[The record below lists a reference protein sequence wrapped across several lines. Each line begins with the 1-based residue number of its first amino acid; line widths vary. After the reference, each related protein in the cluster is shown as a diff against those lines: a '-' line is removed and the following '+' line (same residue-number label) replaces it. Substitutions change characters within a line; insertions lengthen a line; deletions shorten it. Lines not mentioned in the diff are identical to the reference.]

1 MAAAQHSAK
10 AQHSAAGATRRS
22 PLALAVLAL
31 LGYKPL
37 HPYGVQRLLKE
48 WGKENVVNVGQ
59 RASLYKTMERLTAAG
74 LIAVRETERDQQYP
88 ERTVYELTDAGRE
101 AAQAWIDDIVRV
113 PRPEYPEFPA
123 ALSFL
128 MMLGPDAALAA
139 LRERREAVAKS
150 LAEAKQGMAD
160 ARQYGLPK
168 VTLLDDEYL
177 VAITEAELRWI
188 EGVVREL
195 EAGELTWSLE
205 ELQPFDDTD
214 TDSDSDTGTGTSTGT
229 GTDTAAAGG

>member
-1 MAAAQHSAK
+1 MAEARNPAAA
-10 AQHSAAGATRRS
+10 ATRRS

-48 WGKENVVNVGQ
+48 WGKEKVVNVGQ

-74 LIAVRETERDQQYP
+74 LITVRETERDQQYP

-128 MMLGPDAALAA
+128 MMMEPDAVLAA
-139 LRERREAVAKS
+139 MRERREAVAKA
-150 LAEAKQGMAD
+150 LAEAKQGVAD
-160 ARQYGLPK
+160 SRQYGLPK

-188 EGVVREL
+188 EGVIAEL
-195 EAGELTWSLE
+195 ESGGLTWSLS
-205 ELQPFDDTD
+205 ELQPFDQTD
-214 TDSDSDTGTGTSTGT
+214 TD
-229 GTDTAAAGG
+229 AASS

>member
-1 MAAAQHSAK
+1 MAAAQHSAE
-10 AQHSAAGATRRS
+10 ARHSAAGATRRS

-150 LAEAKQGMAD
+150 LAAARQGMAE
-160 ARQYGLPK
+160 AQQYGLPK

-177 VAITEAELRWI
+177 VAISEAELKWI
-188 EGVVREL
+188 EGAVREL
-195 EAGELTWSLE
+195 EDGELTWSLA
-205 ELQPFDDTD
+205 ELQPFDETD
-214 TDSDSDTGTGTSTGT
+214 TEASAEADTEANTE
-229 GTDTAAAGG
+229 AAGG

>member
-1 MAAAQHSAK
+1 
-10 AQHSAAGATRRS
+10 
-22 PLALAVLAL
+22 
-31 LGYKPL
+31 
-37 HPYGVQRLLKE
+37 
-48 WGKENVVNVGQ
+48 
-59 RASLYKTMERLTAAG
+59 MERLASAG

-101 AAQAWIDDIVRV
+101 AAHAWIDDIVRV

-128 MMLGPDAALAA
+128 MMLEPDEVLAA
-139 LRERREAVAKS
+139 LRQRREAVAEA
-150 LAEAKQGMAD
+150 LAHAKQGVEG

-188 EGVVREL
+188 DGVVKEL
-195 EAGELTWSLE
+195 EDGGLTWSLE
-205 ELQPFDDTD
+205 ALQPFDESEA
-214 TDSDSDTGTGTSTGT
+214 DS
-229 GTDTAAAGG
+229 